1 MASDCADWMKP
12 RARSVYFSIF
22 ICLPSAYRSAPG
34 HDPASRGAL
43 LRPIAPQSKLARDP
57 ARKAAQIS
65 ADHARRHGFS
75 IFIGFSAGRVDIP
88 QPDSGGVSPK
98 FGPACGR
105 CGKGRPETE
114 EAASQIRVQRY
125 RIAGYRIAGRTEKP
139 RQHIAALGISFDFRR
154 PAHEKEAQMP

>member
-75 IFIGFSAGRVDIP
+75 LGFP
-88 QPDSGGVSPK
+88 L
-98 FGPACGR
+98 
-105 CGKGRPETE
+105 
-114 EAASQIRVQRY
+114 
-125 RIAGYRIAGRTEKP
+125 
-139 RQHIAALGISFDFRR
+139 AALTFLNRTVEVCRR
-154 PAHEKEAQMP
+154 SLVRLAADVGRDARKRKRPLHKFVCSDTELQGTELQGC